1 MERLDSLL
9 SNLNERHRNALQ
21 WFIHHAGEGHPWPK
35 PIFGLKERTL
45 LASKAKGIYK
55 PTWSRYALSVRQSL
69 GSHYPDREPILRK
82 DGTWFFSYFQENEDP
97 SARDTEYTN
106 RGLLECLR
114 DRVPVGVMRQ
124 TSKASTARYQVWGV
138 ASVAGWDGGYF
149 FLEGF
154 NPDGYARSRGPIG
167 EIEIL
172 AEKQTLIGIENGE
185 FDPINVIDGR
195 ERSVAQIIRRR
206 GQPQFRQK
214 LLEIYEGRCTISEC
228 DAIEALEAAHISPYR
243 GPETNH
249 PTNGLLLRA
258 DLHTL
263 FDLGLLA
270 IDCVSLSIIL
280 HSTLMHSQYRE
291 LVDRRLR
298 LPLNPKFRPS
308 LEALKLHHEWSGL

>member
-1 MERLDSLL
+1 VEPLHSLL
-9 SNLNERHRNALQ
+9 SNLTERHRNALQ
-21 WFIHHAGEGHPWPK
+21 WFIDHAGEEHPWPK
-35 PIFGLKERTL
+35 PIFGLSERTL

-69 GSHYPDREPILRK
+69 GSSYPDREPIIRT
-82 DGTWFFSYFQENEDP
+82 DGTWFFSYFQENEALF
-97 SARDTEYTN
+97 ARDSEYTN

-124 TSKASTARYQVWGV
+124 TSQRPTVRYKIWGV

-154 NPDGYARSRGPIG
+154 NPDGYARGRGPNG
-167 EIEIL
+167 EIEFL
-172 AEKQTLIGIENGE
+172 ADKQTLIGLENGE
-185 FDPINVIDGR
+185 FDPTNVIDGR
-195 ERSVAQIIRRR
+195 ERCIAQIIRRR

-214 LLEIYEGRCTISEC
+214 LLEIYEGRCAISEC
-228 DAIEALEAAHISPYR
+228 DAIDALEAAHISPYR

-270 IDCVSLSIIL
+270 IDCASLAVIL
-280 HSTLMHSQYRE
+280 HKTLINSQYRE
-291 LVDRRLR
+291 LADRRLR
-298 LPLNPKFRPS
+298 LPAHPKLRPN